1 MADQRSSTTKLLP
14 VVLILTTFFPSGIAQ
29 QVTSPPA
36 TRSVLVNVLD
46 RHGNALRD
54 LTKESFL
61 VRLDGKPATLL
72 DARYSL
78 APRRIVVLLD
88 MSGSMTEES
97 SEKRRMAREAMDDL
111 LAQTPADVPIALL
124 TFSGKVR
131 DVFDFHQGR
140 TAIAKW
146 LKEGPPEQ
154 PHPKHP
160 ARTALFDAVLE
171 ALKLLQPVQPGDAV
185 YAITDGGDNAS
196 AASTAHTK
204 AALLQSGVRLFAFLF
219 AEPMRLPNEQA
230 NLGDF
235 IEMIDDSGGFAF
247 GVSSHPRFETLTEF
261 DYVDD
266 KGNRERIKAYTQQ
279 LNVQVHGFWTL
290 DVVAPF
296 SKKQSKLTIQV
307 VDHDGKARRELTV
320 TYPREL
326 PPTN

>member
-1 MADQRSSTTKLLP
+1 MAGQHNSTTTLLS
-14 VVLILTTFFPSGIAQ
+14 VVLILTTFFLAGIAQ
-29 QVTSPPA
+29 QVPSPP

-54 LTKESFL
+54 LTKESFR
-61 VRLDGKPATLL
+61 VRLDGKPAALL

-88 MSGSMTEES
+88 MSGSMTGEAS
-97 SEKRRMAREAMDDL
+97 SEKWRMAREAVDDL
-111 LAQTPADVPIALL
+111 LAQTPGDVPIALV

-131 DVFDFHQGR
+131 DVFDFSQGR

-160 ARTALFDAVLE
+160 AKTALFDAVLE
-171 ALKLLQPVQPGDAV
+171 ALKILQPVQPGDAV

-196 AASTAHTK
+196 AASTARTR
-204 AALLQSGVRLFAFLF
+204 AALLESGVRLFAFLF
-219 AEPMRLPNEQA
+219 AEPLSPPNEQS
-230 NLGDF
+230 NRGDF
-235 IEMIDDSGGFAF
+235 MEMIEDSGGFAF
-247 GVSSHPRFETLTEF
+247 GVTARARFGTSTEF
-261 DYVDD
+261 NYVYD
-266 KGNRERIKAYTQQ
+266 KGTPERIKVYTQQ
-279 LNVQVHGFWTL
+279 LNVQVRGFWTL
-290 DVVAPF
+290 DVVAP
-296 SKKQSKLTIQV
+296 SSSKQSKLTMQV
-307 VDHDGKARRELTV
+307 VDHDGKARKELTL